1 MKRIIGLFFLI
12 FSNAFAQTVY
22 LECSIND
29 NRQSLAVN
37 YTEKTV
43 VNFAGDLFKAKITD
57 ASISW
62 EQTYGESTYVQ
73 TLNRYTGVY
82 NTKCLNNCTG
92 YMLPMKCEKRTEK
105 KF

>member
-1 MKRIIGLFFLI
+1 MKRTIGLFCLFC
-12 FSNAFAQTVY
+12 SNVFAQTVY

-29 NRQSLAVN
+29 NRQTLAVN

-43 VNFAGDLFKAKITD
+43 VNFVGDLFKAKITD

-62 EQTYGESTYVQ
+62 EQTYGDSTSIQ

-82 NTKCLNNCTG
+82 TTKCLNNCSG
-92 YMLPMKCEKRTEK
+92 YMLPMKCEKRLDK